1 MIGVVVVVG
10 TALEVVGDRA
20 GGGVS
25 LVTTEGVGGGI
36 GWLYGLPGRAV
47 LAIGVVVTEGE
58 EVSSPD
64 RKVTND
70 CSA

>member
-1 MIGVVVVVG
+1 MVVVG
-10 TALEVVGDRA
+10 TELEVVGGGA
-20 GGGVS
+20 VGGVS

-36 GWLYGLPGRAV
+36 GWLYGVPERVV
-47 LAIGVVVTEGE
+47 LAIGVVVVEGE